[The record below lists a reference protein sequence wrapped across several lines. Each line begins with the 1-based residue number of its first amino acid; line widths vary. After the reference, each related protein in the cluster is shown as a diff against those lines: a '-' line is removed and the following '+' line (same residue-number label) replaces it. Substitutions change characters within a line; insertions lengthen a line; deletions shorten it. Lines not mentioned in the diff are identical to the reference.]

1 MFRPEANVAGFVP
14 ALMIEAKCFETRL
27 RGFLVKP
34 TARENAA
41 GRFDAQRRRAC
52 PLVGNYIDFKAR
64 ILKMIFVGLVN
75 RPVIGVAIMRQDQ
88 KGLIIFAFTQ
98 FANVMADLLSDPL
111 DVIEHA
117 NLPSDELRDPNCQR
131 VGSRT
136 RPAEIKKGFVRQQG
150 VSANTADATL
160 GFGLSQLFRE
170 IGTLK
175 RLGVFT
181 FPNVIATLR
190 VKF

>member
-14 ALMIEAKCFETRL
+14 ALMIEAKRLNPGL

-41 GRFDAQRRRAC
+41 GRFDAQGGRAGS
-52 PLVGNYIDFKAR
+52 LVGNYIDFKAR

-75 RPVIGVAIMRQDQ
+75 RPVIGVAVMRQDQ
-88 KGLIIFAFTQ
+88 KGLIVFAFTQ
-98 FANVMADLLSDPL
+98 FADVIADLLSDAL

-131 VGSRT
+131 VGSRA
-136 RPAEIKKGFVRQQG
+136 RPAEIKKGFVRQQR
-150 VSANTADATL
+150 VSTDIADTTL
-160 GFGLSQLFRE
+160 CFGSSQLFRE
-170 IGTLK
+170 ISALK
-175 RLGVFT
+175 RLGVLT
-181 FPNVIATLR
+181 FPNVI
-190 VKF
+190 

>member
-1 MFRPEANVAGFVP
+1 MFRPEANVAGFVL
-14 ALMIEAKCFETRL
+14 ALMIEAKRL
-27 RGFLVKP
+27 NPGLRCFLVKP

-41 GRFDAQRRRAC
+41 GRFDAQRGRAGS
-52 PLVGNYIDFKAR
+52 LVGNYIDFKAR

-75 RPVIGVAIMRQDQ
+75 RPVIGVAVMRQDQ

-98 FANVMADLLSDPL
+98 FANVIADLLSDAL

-131 VGSRT
+131 VGSRA
-136 RPAEIKKGFVRQQG
+136 RPAEIKKGFARQQG
-150 VSANTADATL
+150 VSTDVADTTL
-160 GFGLSQLFRE
+160 CFGLSQLFRE
-170 IGTLK
+170 ISALK
-175 RLGVFT
+175 RLGVLT
-181 FPNVIATLR
+181 FPNVIVTLR